1 MEGCPSD
8 CGQAGLGG
16 GLTSEWTLQREG
28 GQQLARGG
36 EGPVVR
42 PSLVSSK
49 NRRKVSVAVGPWW
62 TWAGPAYV
70 GFYETQSHRGSCG
83 AREQERA

>member
-49 NRRKVSVAVGPWW
+49 N
-62 TWAGPAYV
+62 
-70 GFYETQSHRGSCG
+70 
-83 AREQERA
+83 